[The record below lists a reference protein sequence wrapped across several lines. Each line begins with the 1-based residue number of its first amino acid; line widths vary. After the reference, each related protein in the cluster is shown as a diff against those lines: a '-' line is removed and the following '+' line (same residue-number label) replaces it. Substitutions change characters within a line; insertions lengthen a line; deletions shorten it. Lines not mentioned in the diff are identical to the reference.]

1 MAFYIYENKTKVE
14 VFMENKV
21 RALKEEENL
30 SILPKNKSEYKREI
44 LAGTTSF
51 LAMAYIIAVNPSVL
65 SKAGMPSG
73 AVVTATCISA
83 VIGCF
88 IMGVYA
94 KLPFGLAPG
103 MGLNAF
109 FTFSVVIG
117 MKIPW
122 EVALTAVFVEGIIF
136 ILLSLFKIREAVVYA
151 IPINLKY
158 AVTAGIGLFIA
169 FIGFNGAGIVVGNQD
184 TMVSMG
190 EVSPKVLIAFIG
202 LCIIVILEK
211 KKVKG
216 SMLVGIIVSTL
227 LAWGYALINTE
238 SALNLGISLPSG
250 IFKFESMSQIAGKVD
265 FSYIT
270 SPQNIF
276 NFIVIVFTFLF
287 VDFFD
292 TVGTLI
298 GVASRANMLD
308 EKGRVP
314 NAGKALMT
322 DAIATTAGAL
332 LGTSTVTVYVESATG
347 VEEGGKTGLTA
358 ITIGV
363 LFFIAMFFSPIFVAV
378 PACATAPALIYVGYL
393 MLTSVLKIDFS
404 DITDSV
410 PAFLIIALMPLT
422 YSIGDGLTIGVLA
435 YVVLNV
441 LRNILT
447 KDKDHKKELSPVIII
462 LAIIF
467 AIKLCLPLITN
478 M

>member
-1 MAFYIYENKTKVE
+1 
-14 VFMENKV
+14 
-21 RALKEEENL
+21 
-30 SILPKNKSEYKREI
+30 
-44 LAGTTSF
+44 
-51 LAMAYIIAVNPSVL
+51 MAYIIAVNPSIL
-65 SKAGMPSG
+65 SAAGMPAG
-73 AVVTATCISA
+73 AIVTATCISA
-83 VIGCF
+83 VIGCL
-88 IMGVYA
+88 IMGFYA

-117 MKIPW
+117 MGISW
-122 EVALTAVFVEGIIF
+122 EVALTAVFVEGLIF
-136 ILLSLFKIREAVVYA
+136 ILLSLFKVREAVVDA

-169 FIGFNGAGIVVGNQD
+169 FIGFNGAGVVIGNPD
-184 TMVSMG
+184 TMVAMG
-190 EVSPKVLIAFIG
+190 QVGPKMLIAMVG

-216 SMLVGIIVSTL
+216 SMLVGIVVSTL

-238 SALNLGISLPSG
+238 AAASMGIYLPNG
-250 IFKFESMSQIAGKVD
+250 IFKFESIAPIAGKVN
-265 FSYIT
+265 FSYLT
-270 SPQNIF
+270 SPQHVF
-276 NFIVIVFTFLF
+276 NFITIVFTFLF

-308 EKGRVP
+308 KKGRVP

-347 VEEGGKTGLTA
+347 VEEGGRTGLTA
-358 ITIGV
+358 ITIGA
-363 LFFIAMFFSPIFVAV
+363 LFFVAMFFSPIFVAV

-404 DITDSV
+404 DITDAV

-435 YVVLNV
+435 YVIL
-441 LRNILT
+441 NILHNIFT
-447 KDKDHKKELSPVIII
+447 KNKKDKKELSMVMIV

-467 AIKLCLPLITN
+467 VIKLCLPLITQ
-478 M
+478 MIG

>member
-1 MAFYIYENKTKVE
+1 
-14 VFMENKV
+14 MENKIH
-21 RALKEEENL
+21 ALREEGNL
-30 SILPKNKSEYKREI
+30 RVLPENKSEYKREF

-51 LAMAYIIAVNPSVL
+51 LAMAYIIAVNPSIL
-65 SKAGMPSG
+65 SAAGMPAG
-73 AVVTATCISA
+73 AIVTATCISA
-83 VIGCF
+83 VIGCL
-88 IMGVYA
+88 IMGFYA

-117 MKIPW
+117 MGISW

-136 ILLSLFKIREAVVYA
+136 ILLSLFKVREAVVDA

-169 FIGFNGAGIVVGNQD
+169 FIGFNGAGVVIGNPD
-184 TMVSMG
+184 TMVAMG
-190 EVSPKVLIAFIG
+190 QVGPKMLIAMVG

-216 SMLVGIIVSTL
+216 SMLVGIVVSTL

-238 SALNLGISLPSG
+238 AAASMGIYLPNG
-250 IFKFESMSQIAGKVD
+250 IFKFESIAPIAGKVN
-265 FSYIT
+265 FSYLT
-270 SPQNIF
+270 SPQHVF
-276 NFIVIVFTFLF
+276 NFITIVFTFLF

-308 EKGRVP
+308 KKGRVP

-347 VEEGGKTGLTA
+347 VEEGGRTGLTA
-358 ITIGV
+358 ITIGA
-363 LFFIAMFFSPIFVAV
+363 LFFVAMFFSPIFVAV

-404 DITDSV
+404 DITDAV

-435 YVVLNV
+435 YVIL
-441 LRNILT
+441 NILHNIFT
-447 KDKDHKKELSPVIII
+447 KKKEDKKELSMVMIV

-467 AIKLCLPLITN
+467 VIKLCLPLITQ
-478 M
+478 MIG

>member
-1 MAFYIYENKTKVE
+1 
-14 VFMENKV
+14 MENKIH
-21 RALKEEENL
+21 ALREEGNL
-30 SILPKNKSEYKREI
+30 RVLPENKSEYKREF

-51 LAMAYIIAVNPSVL
+51 LAMAYIIAVNPSIL
-65 SKAGMPSG
+65 SAAGMPAG
-73 AVVTATCISA
+73 AIVTATCISA
-83 VIGCF
+83 VIGCL
-88 IMGVYA
+88 IMGFYA

-117 MKIPW
+117 MGISW

-136 ILLSLFKIREAVVYA
+136 ILLSLFKVREAVVDA

-169 FIGFNGAGIVVGNQD
+169 FIGFNGAGVVIGNPD
-184 TMVSMG
+184 TMVAMG
-190 EVSPKVLIAFIG
+190 QVGPKMLIAMVG

-211 KKVKG
+211 KKFKG
-216 SMLVGIIVSTL
+216 SMLVGIVVSTL

-238 SALNLGISLPSG
+238 AAASMGIYLPNG
-250 IFKFESMSQIAGKVD
+250 IFKFESIAPIAGKVN
-265 FSYIT
+265 FSYLT
-270 SPQNIF
+270 SPQHVF
-276 NFIVIVFTFLF
+276 NFITIVFTFLF

-308 EKGRVP
+308 KKGRVP
-314 NAGKALMT
+314 NAGRALMT

-347 VEEGGKTGLTA
+347 VEEGGRTGLTA
-358 ITIGV
+358 ITIGA
-363 LFFIAMFFSPIFVAV
+363 LFFVAMFFSPIFVAV

-404 DITDSV
+404 DITDAV

-435 YVVLNV
+435 YVIL
-441 LRNILT
+441 NILHNIFT
-447 KDKDHKKELSPVIII
+447 KNKKDKKELSMVMIV

-467 AIKLCLPLITN
+467 VIKLCLPLITQ
-478 M
+478 MIG

>member
-1 MAFYIYENKTKVE
+1 
-14 VFMENKV
+14 MENKIH
-21 RALKEEENL
+21 ALRKEGNL
-30 SILPKNKSEYKREI
+30 RVLPENKSEYKREF

-51 LAMAYIIAVNPSVL
+51 LAMAYIIAVNPSIL
-65 SKAGMPSG
+65 SAAGMPAG
-73 AVVTATCISA
+73 AIVTATCISA
-83 VIGCF
+83 VIGCL
-88 IMGVYA
+88 IMGFYA

-117 MKIPW
+117 MGISW

-136 ILLSLFKIREAVVYA
+136 ILLSLFKVREAVVDA

-169 FIGFNGAGIVVGNQD
+169 FIGFNGAGVVIGNPD
-184 TMVSMG
+184 TMVAMG
-190 EVSPKVLIAFIG
+190 QVGPKMLIAMVG

-216 SMLVGIIVSTL
+216 SMLVGIVVSTL

-238 SALNLGISLPSG
+238 TAASMGIYLPNG
-250 IFKFESMSQIAGKVD
+250 IFKFESIAPIAGKVN
-265 FSYIT
+265 FSYLT
-270 SPQNIF
+270 SPQHVF
-276 NFIVIVFTFLF
+276 NFITIVFTFLF

-308 EKGRVP
+308 KNGRVP

-347 VEEGGKTGLTA
+347 VEEGGRTGLTA
-358 ITIGV
+358 ITIGA
-363 LFFIAMFFSPIFVAV
+363 LFFVAMFFSPIFVAV

-404 DITDSV
+404 DITDAV

-435 YVVLNV
+435 YVIL
-441 LRNILT
+441 NILHNIFT
-447 KDKDHKKELSPVIII
+447 KNKEDKKELSMVMIV

-467 AIKLCLPLITN
+467 VIKLCLPLITQ
-478 M
+478 MIG

>member
-1 MAFYIYENKTKVE
+1 
-14 VFMENKV
+14 MENKIH
-21 RALKEEENL
+21 ALREEGNL
-30 SILPKNKSEYKREI
+30 RVLPENKSEYKREF
-44 LAGTTSF
+44 LAGITSF
-51 LAMAYIIAVNPSVL
+51 LAMAYIIAVNPSIL
-65 SKAGMPSG
+65 SAAGMPAG
-73 AVVTATCISA
+73 AIVTATCISA
-83 VIGCF
+83 VIGCL
-88 IMGVYA
+88 IMGFYA

-117 MKIPW
+117 MGISW

-136 ILLSLFKIREAVVYA
+136 ILLSLFKVREAVVDA

-169 FIGFNGAGIVVGNQD
+169 FIGFNGAGVVIGNPD
-184 TMVSMG
+184 TMVAMG
-190 EVSPKVLIAFIG
+190 QVGPKMLIAMVG

-216 SMLVGIIVSTL
+216 SMLVGIVVSTL
-227 LAWGYALINTE
+227 LSWGYALINTE
-238 SALNLGISLPSG
+238 AAASMGIYLPNG
-250 IFKFESMSQIAGKVD
+250 IFKFESIAPIAGKVN
-265 FSYIT
+265 FSYLT
-270 SPQNIF
+270 SPQHVF
-276 NFIVIVFTFLF
+276 NFITIVFTFLF

-308 EKGRVP
+308 KKGRVP

-347 VEEGGKTGLTA
+347 VEEGGRTGLTA
-358 ITIGV
+358 ITIGA
-363 LFFIAMFFSPIFVAV
+363 LFFVAMFFSPIFVAV

-404 DITDSV
+404 DITDAV

-435 YVVLNV
+435 YVIL
-441 LRNILT
+441 NILHNIFT
-447 KDKDHKKELSPVIII
+447 KNKEDKKELSMVMIV

-467 AIKLCLPLITN
+467 VIKLCLPLITQ
-478 M
+478 MIG

>member
-1 MAFYIYENKTKVE
+1 
-14 VFMENKV
+14 MENKIH
-21 RALKEEENL
+21 ALREEGNL
-30 SILPKNKSEYKREI
+30 RVLPENKSEYKREF

-51 LAMAYIIAVNPSVL
+51 LAMAYIIAVNPSIL
-65 SKAGMPSG
+65 SAAGMPAG
-73 AVVTATCISA
+73 AIVTATCISA
-83 VIGCF
+83 VIGCL
-88 IMGVYA
+88 IMGFYA

-117 MKIPW
+117 MGISW

-136 ILLSLFKIREAVVYA
+136 ILLSLFKVREAVVDA

-169 FIGFNGAGIVVGNQD
+169 FIGFNGAGVVIGNSD
-184 TMVSMG
+184 TMVAMG
-190 EVSPKVLIAFIG
+190 QVGPKMLIAMVG

-216 SMLVGIIVSTL
+216 SMLVGIVVSTL

-238 SALNLGISLPSG
+238 AAASMGIYLPNG
-250 IFKFESMSQIAGKVD
+250 IFKFESIAPIAGKVN
-265 FSYIT
+265 FSYLT
-270 SPQNIF
+270 SPQHVF
-276 NFIVIVFTFLF
+276 NFITIVFTFLF

-308 EKGRVP
+308 KKGRVP
-314 NAGKALMT
+314 NAGRALMT

-347 VEEGGKTGLTA
+347 VEEGGRTGLTA
-358 ITIGV
+358 ITIGA
-363 LFFIAMFFSPIFVAV
+363 LFFVAMFFSPIFVAV

-404 DITDSV
+404 DITDAV

-435 YVVLNV
+435 YVIL
-441 LRNILT
+441 NILHNIFT
-447 KDKDHKKELSPVIII
+447 KNKKDKKELSMVMIV

-467 AIKLCLPLITN
+467 VIKLCLPLITQ
-478 M
+478 MIG

>member
-1 MAFYIYENKTKVE
+1 
-14 VFMENKV
+14 MENKIH
-21 RALKEEENL
+21 ALREEGNL
-30 SILPKNKSEYKREI
+30 RVLPENKSEYKREF

-51 LAMAYIIAVNPSVL
+51 LAMAYIIAVNPSIL
-65 SKAGMPSG
+65 SAAGMPAG
-73 AVVTATCISA
+73 AIVTATCISA
-83 VIGCF
+83 VIGCL
-88 IMGVYA
+88 IMGFYA

-117 MKIPW
+117 MGISW

-136 ILLSLFKIREAVVYA
+136 ILLSLFKVREAVVDA

-169 FIGFNGAGIVVGNQD
+169 FIGFNGAGVVIGNPD
-184 TMVSMG
+184 TMVAMG
-190 EVSPKVLIAFIG
+190 QVGPKMLIAMVG

-216 SMLVGIIVSTL
+216 SMLVGIVVSTL

-238 SALNLGISLPSG
+238 AVASMGIYLPNG
-250 IFKFESMSQIAGKVD
+250 IFKFESIAPIAGKVN
-265 FSYIT
+265 FSYLT
-270 SPQNIF
+270 SPQHVF
-276 NFIVIVFTFLF
+276 NFITIVFTFLF

-308 EKGRVP
+308 KKGRVP

-347 VEEGGKTGLTA
+347 VEEGGRTGLTA
-358 ITIGV
+358 ITIGA
-363 LFFIAMFFSPIFVAV
+363 LFFVAMFFSPIFVAV

-404 DITDSV
+404 DITDAV

-435 YVVLNV
+435 YVIL
-441 LRNILT
+441 NILHNIFT
-447 KDKDHKKELSPVIII
+447 KNKKDKKELSMVMIV

-467 AIKLCLPLITN
+467 VIKLCLPLITQ
-478 M
+478 MIG

>member
-1 MAFYIYENKTKVE
+1 
-14 VFMENKV
+14 MENKIH
-21 RALKEEENL
+21 ALREEGNL
-30 SILPKNKSEYKREI
+30 RVLPENKSEYRREF

-51 LAMAYIIAVNPSVL
+51 LAMAYIIAVNPSIL
-65 SKAGMPSG
+65 SAAGMPAG
-73 AVVTATCISA
+73 AIVTATCISA
-83 VIGCF
+83 VIGCL
-88 IMGVYA
+88 IMGFYA

-117 MKIPW
+117 MGISW

-136 ILLSLFKIREAVVYA
+136 ILLSLFKVREAVVDA

-169 FIGFNGAGIVVGNQD
+169 FIGFNGAGVVIGNPD
-184 TMVSMG
+184 TMVAMG
-190 EVSPKVLIAFIG
+190 QVGPKMLIAMVG

-216 SMLVGIIVSTL
+216 SMLVGIVVSTL
-227 LAWGYALINTE
+227 LSWGYALINTE
-238 SALNLGISLPSG
+238 AAASMGIYLPNG
-250 IFKFESMSQIAGKVD
+250 IFKFESIAPIAGKVN
-265 FSYIT
+265 FSYLT
-270 SPQNIF
+270 SPQHVF
-276 NFIVIVFTFLF
+276 NFITIVFTFLF

-308 EKGRVP
+308 KKGRVP
-314 NAGKALMT
+314 NAGRALMT

-347 VEEGGKTGLTA
+347 VEEGGRTGLTA
-358 ITIGV
+358 ITIGG
-363 LFFIAMFFSPIFVAV
+363 LFFVAMFFSPIFVAV

-404 DITDSV
+404 DITDAV

-435 YVVLNV
+435 YVIL
-441 LRNILT
+441 NILHNIFT
-447 KDKDHKKELSPVIII
+447 KNKKDKKELSMVMIV

-467 AIKLCLPLITN
+467 VIKLCLPLITQ
-478 M
+478 MIG

>member
-1 MAFYIYENKTKVE
+1 
-14 VFMENKV
+14 MENKIH
-21 RALKEEENL
+21 ALREEGNL
-30 SILPKNKSEYKREI
+30 RVLPENKSEYKREF

-51 LAMAYIIAVNPSVL
+51 LAMAYIIAVNPSIL
-65 SKAGMPSG
+65 SAAGMPAG
-73 AVVTATCISA
+73 AIVTATCISA
-83 VIGCF
+83 VIGCL
-88 IMGVYA
+88 IMGFYA

-117 MKIPW
+117 MGISW

-136 ILLSLFKIREAVVYA
+136 ILLSLFKVREAVVDA

-169 FIGFNGAGIVVGNQD
+169 FIGFNGAGVVIGNPD
-184 TMVSMG
+184 TMVAMG
-190 EVSPKVLIAFIG
+190 QVGPKMLIAMVG

-216 SMLVGIIVSTL
+216 SMLVGIVVSTL

-238 SALNLGISLPSG
+238 AAASMGIYLPNG
-250 IFKFESMSQIAGKVD
+250 IFKFESIAPIAGKVN
-265 FSYIT
+265 FSYLT
-270 SPQNIF
+270 SPQHVF
-276 NFIVIVFTFLF
+276 NFITIVFTFLF

-308 EKGRVP
+308 KKGRVP
-314 NAGKALMT
+314 NAGRALMT

-347 VEEGGKTGLTA
+347 VEEGGRTGLTA
-358 ITIGV
+358 ITIGA
-363 LFFIAMFFSPIFVAV
+363 LFFVAMFFSPIFVAV

-404 DITDSV
+404 DITDAV

-435 YVVLNV
+435 YVIL
-441 LRNILT
+441 NILHNIFT
-447 KDKDHKKELSPVIII
+447 KNKEDKKELSMVMIV

-467 AIKLCLPLITN
+467 VIKLCLPLITQ
-478 M
+478 MIG

>member
-1 MAFYIYENKTKVE
+1 
-14 VFMENKV
+14 MENKIH
-21 RALKEEENL
+21 ALREEGNL
-30 SILPKNKSEYKREI
+30 RVLPENKSEYKREF

-51 LAMAYIIAVNPSVL
+51 LAMAYIIAVNPSIL
-65 SKAGMPSG
+65 SAAGMPAG
-73 AVVTATCISA
+73 AIVTATCISA
-83 VIGCF
+83 VIGCL
-88 IMGVYA
+88 IMGFYA

-117 MKIPW
+117 MGISW

-136 ILLSLFKIREAVVYA
+136 ILLSLFKVREAVVDA

-169 FIGFNGAGIVVGNQD
+169 FIGFNGAGVVIENPD
-184 TMVSMG
+184 TMVAMG
-190 EVSPKVLIAFIG
+190 QVGPKMLIAMVG

-216 SMLVGIIVSTL
+216 SMLVGIVVSTL

-238 SALNLGISLPSG
+238 AAASMGIYLPNG
-250 IFKFESMSQIAGKVD
+250 IFKFESIAPIAGKVN
-265 FSYIT
+265 FSYLT
-270 SPQNIF
+270 SPQHVF
-276 NFIVIVFTFLF
+276 NFITIVFTFLF

-308 EKGRVP
+308 KKGRVP

-347 VEEGGKTGLTA
+347 VEEGGRTGLTA
-358 ITIGV
+358 ITIGA

-404 DITDSV
+404 DITDAV

-435 YVVLNV
+435 YVIL
-441 LRNILT
+441 NILHNIFT
-447 KDKDHKKELSPVIII
+447 KNKEDKKELSMVMIV

-467 AIKLCLPLITN
+467 VIKLCLPLITQ
-478 M
+478 MIG

>member
-1 MAFYIYENKTKVE
+1 
-14 VFMENKV
+14 MENKIH
-21 RALKEEENL
+21 ALSEEGNL
-30 SILPKNKSEYKREI
+30 RVLPENKSEYKREF

-51 LAMAYIIAVNPSVL
+51 LAMAYIIAVNPSIL
-65 SKAGMPSG
+65 SAAGMPAG
-73 AVVTATCISA
+73 AIVTATCISA
-83 VIGCF
+83 VIGCL
-88 IMGVYA
+88 IMGFYA

-117 MKIPW
+117 MGISW

-136 ILLSLFKIREAVVYA
+136 ILLSLFKVREAVVDA

-169 FIGFNGAGIVVGNQD
+169 FIGFNGAGVVIGNPD
-184 TMVSMG
+184 TMVAMG
-190 EVSPKVLIAFIG
+190 QVGPKMLIAMVG

-216 SMLVGIIVSTL
+216 SMLVGIVVSTL
-227 LAWGYALINTE
+227 LAWGYASINTE
-238 SALNLGISLPSG
+238 AAASMGIYLPNG
-250 IFKFESMSQIAGKVD
+250 IFKFESIAPIAGKVN
-265 FSYIT
+265 FSYLT
-270 SPQNIF
+270 SPQHVF
-276 NFIVIVFTFLF
+276 NFITIVFTFLF

-308 EKGRVP
+308 KKGRVP

-347 VEEGGKTGLTA
+347 VEEGGRTGLTA
-358 ITIGV
+358 ITIGA
-363 LFFIAMFFSPIFVAV
+363 LFFVAMFFSPIFVAV

-404 DITDSV
+404 DITDAV

-422 YSIGDGLTIGVLA
+422 YSIGDGLTIGVLT
-435 YVVLNV
+435 YVIL
-441 LRNILT
+441 NILHNIFT
-447 KDKDHKKELSPVIII
+447 KNKEDKKELSMVMIV

-467 AIKLCLPLITN
+467 VIKLCLPLITQ
-478 M
+478 MIG

>member
-1 MAFYIYENKTKVE
+1 
-14 VFMENKV
+14 MENKIH
-21 RALKEEENL
+21 ALREEGNL
-30 SILPKNKSEYKREI
+30 RVLPENKSEYKREF
-44 LAGTTSF
+44 LAGTTSL
-51 LAMAYIIAVNPSVL
+51 LAMAYIIAVNPSIL
-65 SKAGMPSG
+65 SAAGMPAG
-73 AVVTATCISA
+73 AIVTATCISA
-83 VIGCF
+83 VIGCL
-88 IMGVYA
+88 IMGFYA

-117 MKIPW
+117 MGISW

-136 ILLSLFKIREAVVYA
+136 ILLSLFKVREAVVDA

-169 FIGFNGAGIVVGNQD
+169 FIGFNGAGVVIGNPD
-184 TMVSMG
+184 TMVAMG
-190 EVSPKVLIAFIG
+190 QVGPKMLIAMVG

-216 SMLVGIIVSTL
+216 SMLVGIVVSTL

-238 SALNLGISLPSG
+238 AAASMGIYLPNG
-250 IFKFESMSQIAGKVD
+250 IFKFESIAPIAGKVN
-265 FSYIT
+265 FSYLT
-270 SPQNIF
+270 SPQHVF
-276 NFIVIVFTFLF
+276 NFITIVFTFLF

-308 EKGRVP
+308 KKGRVP

-347 VEEGGKTGLTA
+347 VEEGGRTGLTA
-358 ITIGV
+358 ITIGA
-363 LFFIAMFFSPIFVAV
+363 LFFVAMFFSPIFVAV

-404 DITDSV
+404 DITDAV

-435 YVVLNV
+435 YVIL
-441 LRNILT
+441 NILHNIFT
-447 KDKDHKKELSPVIII
+447 KNKEDKKELSMVMIV

-467 AIKLCLPLITN
+467 VIKLCLPLITQ
-478 M
+478 MIG

>member
-1 MAFYIYENKTKVE
+1 
-14 VFMENKV
+14 MENKIH
-21 RALKEEENL
+21 ALREEGNL
-30 SILPKNKSEYKREI
+30 RVLPENKSEYKREF

-51 LAMAYIIAVNPSVL
+51 LAMAYIIAVNPSIL
-65 SKAGMPSG
+65 SAAGMPAG
-73 AVVTATCISA
+73 AIVTATCISA
-83 VIGCF
+83 VIGCL
-88 IMGVYA
+88 IMGFYA

-117 MKIPW
+117 MGISW

-136 ILLSLFKIREAVVYA
+136 ILLSLFKVREAVVDA

-169 FIGFNGAGIVVGNQD
+169 FIGFNGAGVVIGNPD
-184 TMVSMG
+184 TMVAMG
-190 EVSPKVLIAFIG
+190 QVGPKMLIAMVG

-216 SMLVGIIVSTL
+216 SMLVGIVVSTL

-238 SALNLGISLPSG
+238 AAASMGIYLPNG
-250 IFKFESMSQIAGKVD
+250 IFKFESIAPIAGKVN
-265 FSYIT
+265 FSYLT
-270 SPQNIF
+270 SPQHVF
-276 NFIVIVFTFLF
+276 NFITIVFTFLF

-308 EKGRVP
+308 KKGRVP

-347 VEEGGKTGLTA
+347 VEEGGRTGLTA
-358 ITIGV
+358 ITIGA
-363 LFFIAMFFSPIFVAV
+363 LFFVAMFFSPIFVAV

-404 DITDSV
+404 DITDAV

-422 YSIGDGLTIGVLA
+422 YSIGDGLTIGVLT
-435 YVVLNV
+435 YVIL
-441 LRNILT
+441 NILHNIFT
-447 KDKDHKKELSPVIII
+447 KNKEDKKELSMVMIV

-467 AIKLCLPLITN
+467 VIKLCLPLITQ
-478 M
+478 MIG

>member
-1 MAFYIYENKTKVE
+1 
-14 VFMENKV
+14 MENKIH
-21 RALKEEENL
+21 ALREEGNL
-30 SILPKNKSEYKREI
+30 RVLPENKSEYKREF

-51 LAMAYIIAVNPSVL
+51 LAMAYIIAVNPSIL
-65 SKAGMPSG
+65 SAAGMPAG
-73 AVVTATCISA
+73 AIVTATCISA
-83 VIGCF
+83 VIGCL
-88 IMGVYA
+88 IMGFYA

-117 MKIPW
+117 MGISW

-136 ILLSLFKIREAVVYA
+136 ILLSLFKVREAVVDA

-169 FIGFNGAGIVVGNQD
+169 FIGFNGAGVVIGNPD
-184 TMVSMG
+184 TMVAMG
-190 EVSPKVLIAFIG
+190 QVGPKMLIAMVG

-216 SMLVGIIVSTL
+216 SMLVGIVVSTL

-238 SALNLGISLPSG
+238 TAASMGIYLPNG
-250 IFKFESMSQIAGKVD
+250 IFKFESIAPIAGKVN
-265 FSYIT
+265 FSYLT
-270 SPQNIF
+270 SPQHVF
-276 NFIVIVFTFLF
+276 NFITIVFTFLF

-308 EKGRVP
+308 KKGRVP
-314 NAGKALMT
+314 NAGRALMT

-347 VEEGGKTGLTA
+347 VEEGGRTGLTA
-358 ITIGV
+358 ITIGA
-363 LFFIAMFFSPIFVAV
+363 LFFVAMFFSPIFVAV

-404 DITDSV
+404 DITDAV

-435 YVVLNV
+435 YVIL
-441 LRNILT
+441 NILHNIFT
-447 KDKDHKKELSPVIII
+447 KNKEDKKELSMVMIV

-467 AIKLCLPLITN
+467 VIKLCLPLITQ
-478 M
+478 MIG

>member
-1 MAFYIYENKTKVE
+1 
-14 VFMENKV
+14 MENKIH
-21 RALKEEENL
+21 ALREEGNL
-30 SILPKNKSEYKREI
+30 RVLPENKSEYKREF

-51 LAMAYIIAVNPSVL
+51 LAMAYIIAVNPSIL
-65 SKAGMPSG
+65 SAAGMPAG
-73 AVVTATCISA
+73 AIVTATCISA
-83 VIGCF
+83 VIGCL
-88 IMGVYA
+88 IMGFYA

-117 MKIPW
+117 MGISW

-136 ILLSLFKIREAVVYA
+136 ILLSLFKVREAVVDA

-169 FIGFNGAGIVVGNQD
+169 FIGFNGAGVVIGNPD
-184 TMVSMG
+184 TMVAMG
-190 EVSPKVLIAFIG
+190 QVGPKMLIAMVG

-216 SMLVGIIVSTL
+216 SMLVGIVVSTL

-238 SALNLGISLPSG
+238 AAASIGIYLPNG
-250 IFKFESMSQIAGKVD
+250 IFKFESIAPIAGKVN
-265 FSYIT
+265 FSYLT
-270 SPQNIF
+270 SPQHVF
-276 NFIVIVFTFLF
+276 NFITIVFTFLF

-308 EKGRVP
+308 KKGRVP
-314 NAGKALMT
+314 NAGRALMT

-347 VEEGGKTGLTA
+347 VEEGGRTGLTA
-358 ITIGV
+358 ITIGA
-363 LFFIAMFFSPIFVAV
+363 LFFVAMFFSPIFVAV

-404 DITDSV
+404 DITDAV

-435 YVVLNV
+435 YVIL
-441 LRNILT
+441 NILHNIFT
-447 KDKDHKKELSPVIII
+447 KNKKDKKELSMVMIV

-467 AIKLCLPLITN
+467 VIKLCLPLITQ
-478 M
+478 MIG

>member
-1 MAFYIYENKTKVE
+1 
-14 VFMENKV
+14 MENKIH
-21 RALKEEENL
+21 ALREEGNL
-30 SILPKNKSEYKREI
+30 RVLPENKSEYKREF

-51 LAMAYIIAVNPSVL
+51 LAMAYIIAVNPSIL
-65 SKAGMPSG
+65 SAAGMPAG
-73 AVVTATCISA
+73 AIVTATCISA
-83 VIGCF
+83 VIGCL
-88 IMGVYA
+88 IMGFYA

-117 MKIPW
+117 MGISW

-136 ILLSLFKIREAVVYA
+136 ILLSLFKVREAVVDA

-169 FIGFNGAGIVVGNQD
+169 FIGFNGAGVVIGNPD
-184 TMVSMG
+184 TMVAMG
-190 EVSPKVLIAFIG
+190 QVGPKMLIAMVG

-216 SMLVGIIVSTL
+216 SMLVGIVVSTL

-238 SALNLGISLPSG
+238 ASASMGIYLPNG
-250 IFKFESMSQIAGKVD
+250 IFKFESIAPIAGKVN
-265 FSYIT
+265 FSYLT
-270 SPQNIF
+270 SPQHVF
-276 NFIVIVFTFLF
+276 NFITIVFTFLF

-308 EKGRVP
+308 KKGRVP

-347 VEEGGKTGLTA
+347 VEEGGRTGLTA
-358 ITIGV
+358 ITIGA
-363 LFFIAMFFSPIFVAV
+363 LFFVAMFFSPIFVAV

-404 DITDSV
+404 DITDAV

-435 YVVLNV
+435 YVIL
-441 LRNILT
+441 NILHNIFT
-447 KDKDHKKELSPVIII
+447 KNKEDKKELSMVMIV

-467 AIKLCLPLITN
+467 VIKLCLPLITQ
-478 M
+478 MIG

>member
-1 MAFYIYENKTKVE
+1 
-14 VFMENKV
+14 MENKIH
-21 RALKEEENL
+21 ALREEGNL
-30 SILPKNKSEYKREI
+30 RVLPENKSEYKREF
-44 LAGTTSF
+44 LAGTTIF
-51 LAMAYIIAVNPSVL
+51 LAMAYIIAVNPSIL
-65 SKAGMPSG
+65 SAAGMPAG
-73 AVVTATCISA
+73 AIVTATCISA
-83 VIGCF
+83 VIGCL
-88 IMGVYA
+88 IMGFYA

-117 MKIPW
+117 MGISW

-136 ILLSLFKIREAVVYA
+136 ILLSLFKVREAVVDA

-169 FIGFNGAGIVVGNQD
+169 FIGFNGAGVVIGNPD
-184 TMVSMG
+184 TMVAMG
-190 EVSPKVLIAFIG
+190 QVGPKMLIAMVG

-216 SMLVGIIVSTL
+216 SMLVGIVVSTL

-238 SALNLGISLPSG
+238 AAASMGIYLPNG
-250 IFKFESMSQIAGKVD
+250 IFKFESIAPIAGKVN
-265 FSYIT
+265 FSYLT
-270 SPQNIF
+270 SPQHAF
-276 NFIVIVFTFLF
+276 NFITIVFTFLF

-308 EKGRVP
+308 KKGRVP

-347 VEEGGKTGLTA
+347 VEEGGRTGLTA
-358 ITIGV
+358 ITIGA
-363 LFFIAMFFSPIFVAV
+363 LFFVAMFFSPIFVAV

-404 DITDSV
+404 DITDAV

-435 YVVLNV
+435 YVIL
-441 LRNILT
+441 NILHNIFT
-447 KDKDHKKELSPVIII
+447 KKKEDKKELSMVMIV

-467 AIKLCLPLITN
+467 VIKLCLPLITQ
-478 M
+478 MIG

>member
-1 MAFYIYENKTKVE
+1 
-14 VFMENKV
+14 MENKIH
-21 RALKEEENL
+21 ALREEGNL
-30 SILPKNKSEYKREI
+30 RVLPENKSEYKREF

-51 LAMAYIIAVNPSVL
+51 LAMAYIIAVNPSIL
-65 SKAGMPSG
+65 SAAGMPAG
-73 AVVTATCISA
+73 AIVTATCISA
-83 VIGCF
+83 VIGCL
-88 IMGVYA
+88 IMGFYA

-117 MKIPW
+117 MGISW

-136 ILLSLFKIREAVVYA
+136 ILLSLFKVREAVVDA

-169 FIGFNGAGIVVGNQD
+169 FIGFNGAGVVIENPD
-184 TMVSMG
+184 TMVAMG
-190 EVSPKVLIAFIG
+190 QVSPKMLIAMVG

-216 SMLVGIIVSTL
+216 SMLVGIVVSTL

-238 SALNLGISLPSG
+238 AAASMGIYLPNG
-250 IFKFESMSQIAGKVD
+250 IFKFESIAPIAGKVN
-265 FSYIT
+265 FSYLT
-270 SPQNIF
+270 SPQHAF
-276 NFIVIVFTFLF
+276 NFITIVFTFLF

-308 EKGRVP
+308 KKGRVP

-322 DAIATTAGAL
+322 DAIATTLGAL

-347 VEEGGKTGLTA
+347 VEEGGRTGLTA
-358 ITIGV
+358 ITIGA
-363 LFFIAMFFSPIFVAV
+363 LFFVAMFFSPIFVAV

-404 DITDSV
+404 DITDAV

-435 YVVLNV
+435 YVIL
-441 LRNILT
+441 NILHNIFT
-447 KDKDHKKELSPVIII
+447 KNKEDKKELSMVMIV

-467 AIKLCLPLITN
+467 VIKLCLPLITQ
-478 M
+478 MIG

>member
-1 MAFYIYENKTKVE
+1 
-14 VFMENKV
+14 MENKIH
-21 RALKEEENL
+21 ALREEGNL
-30 SILPKNKSEYKREI
+30 RVLPENKSEYKREF

-51 LAMAYIIAVNPSVL
+51 LAMAYIIAVNPSIL
-65 SKAGMPSG
+65 SATGMPAG
-73 AVVTATCISA
+73 AIVTATCISA
-83 VIGCF
+83 VIGCL
-88 IMGVYA
+88 IMGFYA

-117 MKIPW
+117 MGISW

-136 ILLSLFKIREAVVYA
+136 ILLSLFKVREAVVDA

-169 FIGFNGAGIVVGNQD
+169 FIGFNGAGVVIGNPD
-184 TMVSMG
+184 TMVAMG
-190 EVSPKVLIAFIG
+190 QVGPKMLIAMVG

-216 SMLVGIIVSTL
+216 SMLVGIVVSTL

-238 SALNLGISLPSG
+238 AAASMGIYLPNG
-250 IFKFESMSQIAGKVD
+250 IFKFESIAPIAGKVN
-265 FSYIT
+265 FSYLT
-270 SPQNIF
+270 SPQHVF
-276 NFIVIVFTFLF
+276 NFITIVFTFLF

-308 EKGRVP
+308 KKGRVP

-347 VEEGGKTGLTA
+347 VEEGGRTGLTA
-358 ITIGV
+358 ITIGA
-363 LFFIAMFFSPIFVAV
+363 LFFLAMFFSPIFVAV

-404 DITDSV
+404 DITDAV

-435 YVVLNV
+435 YVIL
-441 LRNILT
+441 NILHNIFT
-447 KDKDHKKELSPVIII
+447 KKKEDKKELSMVMIV

-467 AIKLCLPLITN
+467 VIKLCLPLITQ
-478 M
+478 MIG

>member
-1 MAFYIYENKTKVE
+1 
-14 VFMENKV
+14 MENKIH
-21 RALKEEENL
+21 ALREEGNL
-30 SILPKNKSEYKREI
+30 RVLPENKSEYKREF

-51 LAMAYIIAVNPSVL
+51 LAMAYIIAVNPSIL
-65 SKAGMPSG
+65 SAAGMPAG
-73 AVVTATCISA
+73 AIVTATCISA
-83 VIGCF
+83 VIGCL
-88 IMGVYA
+88 IMGFYA

-117 MKIPW
+117 MGISW

-136 ILLSLFKIREAVVYA
+136 ILLSLFKVREAVVDA

-169 FIGFNGAGIVVGNQD
+169 FIGFNGAGVVIGNQD
-184 TMVSMG
+184 TMVAMG
-190 EVSPKVLIAFIG
+190 QVGPKMLIAMVG

-216 SMLVGIIVSTL
+216 SMLVGIVVSTL

-238 SALNLGISLPSG
+238 AAASMGIYLPNG
-250 IFKFESMSQIAGKVD
+250 IFKFESIAPIAGKVN
-265 FSYIT
+265 FSYLT
-270 SPQNIF
+270 SPQHVF
-276 NFIVIVFTFLF
+276 NFITIVFTFLF

-292 TVGTLI
+292 TLGTLI

-308 EKGRVP
+308 KKGRVP

-347 VEEGGKTGLTA
+347 VEEGGRTGLTA
-358 ITIGV
+358 ITIGA
-363 LFFIAMFFSPIFVAV
+363 LFFVAMFFSPIFVAV

-404 DITDSV
+404 DITDAV

-435 YVVLNV
+435 YVIL
-441 LRNILT
+441 NILHNIFT
-447 KDKDHKKELSPVIII
+447 KKKEDKKELSMVMIV

-467 AIKLCLPLITN
+467 VIKLCLPLITQ
-478 M
+478 MIG

>member
-1 MAFYIYENKTKVE
+1 
-14 VFMENKV
+14 MENKIH
-21 RALKEEENL
+21 ALREEGNL
-30 SILPKNKSEYKREI
+30 RVLPENKSEYKREF

-51 LAMAYIIAVNPSVL
+51 LAMAYIIAVNPSIL
-65 SKAGMPSG
+65 SAAGMPAG
-73 AVVTATCISA
+73 AIVTATCISA
-83 VIGCF
+83 VIGCL
-88 IMGVYA
+88 IMGFYA

-117 MKIPW
+117 MGISW

-136 ILLSLFKIREAVVYA
+136 ILLSLFKVREAVVDA

-169 FIGFNGAGIVVGNQD
+169 FIGFNGAGVVIGNPD
-184 TMVSMG
+184 TMVAMG
-190 EVSPKVLIAFIG
+190 QVGPKMLIAMVG

-216 SMLVGIIVSTL
+216 SMLVGIVISTL

-238 SALNLGISLPSG
+238 AAASMGIYLPNG
-250 IFKFESMSQIAGKVD
+250 IFKFESIAPIAGKVN
-265 FSYIT
+265 FSYLN
-270 SPQNIF
+270 SPQHVF
-276 NFIVIVFTFLF
+276 NFITIVFTFLF

-308 EKGRVP
+308 KKGRVP

-347 VEEGGKTGLTA
+347 VEEGGRTGLTA
-358 ITIGV
+358 ITIGA
-363 LFFIAMFFSPIFVAV
+363 LFFVAMFFSPIFVAV

-404 DITDSV
+404 DITDAV

-435 YVVLNV
+435 YVIL
-441 LRNILT
+441 NILHNIFT
-447 KDKDHKKELSPVIII
+447 KKKEDKKELSMVMIV

-467 AIKLCLPLITN
+467 VIKLCLPLITQ
-478 M
+478 MIG